1 MKIIVVRHGQT
12 NYNVVGLHNADPT
25 IDVFLTEVGIN
36 EAKQLAEQFKDEPFD
51 AIFVSELPRTRQTAE
66 YINQFHDLPIIV
78 DKRLNDIN
86 SGCDGQKAAEF
97 RAERDA
103 SLDSFTYHREGFE
116 SSEDVYNR
124 TADFLRDIK
133 KKDYKNVLVVT
144 SKHNFRHFRNII
156 DHLDPR
162 ISLSQPVP
170 SATTLIREI

>member
-1 MKIIVVRHGQT
+1 MKITVVRHGQT

-25 IDVFLTEVGIN
+25 VDVFLTKVGIS
-36 EAKQLAEQFKDEPFD
+36 EAKQLAEQFKNEPFD
-51 AIFVSELPRTRQTAE
+51 AIFVSELPRTKQTAD

-86 SGCDGQKAAEF
+86 SGCDGQKAAGF

-103 SLDSFTYHREGFE
+103 SPDSFTYRREGFE

-133 KKDYKNVLVVT
+133 KKGHKNVLVVT

-170 SATTLIREI
+170 NATALIREI

>member
-1 MKIIVVRHGQT
+1 MKITVVRHGQT

-25 IDVFLTEVGIN
+25 VDVFLTEVGIS
-36 EAKQLAEQFKDEPFD
+36 EAKQLAEQFKNEPFD
-51 AIFVSELPRTRQTAE
+51 AIFVSELPRTKQTAE
-66 YINQFHDLPIIV
+66 YINRFHNLPILV

-103 SLDSFTYHREGFE
+103 SPDSFTYRREGFE

-133 KKDYKNVLVVT
+133 KKGYENVLVVT
-144 SKHNFRHFRNII
+144 SEHNFRHFRNIM

-170 SATTLIREI
+170 NATALIREI

>member
-1 MKIIVVRHGQT
+1 MKITVVRHGQT
-12 NYNVVGLHNADPT
+12 NYNVIGLHNADPT
-25 IDVFLTEVGIN
+25 ADVFLTKVGIS
-36 EAKQLAEQFKDEPFD
+36 EAKQLAEQFKNEPFD
-51 AIFVSELPRTRQTAE
+51 AIFVSELPRTKQTAE
-66 YINQFHDLPIIV
+66 YINRFHNLPILV

-86 SGCDGQKAAEF
+86 SGCDGQKAAGF

-103 SLDSFTYHREGFE
+103 SPDSFTYRREGFE

-133 KKDYKNVLVVT
+133 KKGYENVLVVT

-162 ISLSQPVP
+162 ISLPQPVP
-170 SATTLIREI
+170 NATALIREI

>member
-1 MKIIVVRHGQT
+1 MKITVVRHGQT

-25 IDVFLTEVGIN
+25 VDVFLTEVGIS
-36 EAKQLAEQFKDEPFD
+36 EAKQLAEQFKNEPFD
-51 AIFVSELPRTRQTAE
+51 VIFVSELPRTKQTAD
-66 YINQFHDLPIIV
+66 YINQFHNLPILV

-86 SGCDGQKAAEF
+86 SGCDGQKAVEF

-103 SLDSFTYHREGFE
+103 SPDSFTYRREGFE

-133 KKDYKNVLVVT
+133 KKGYENVLVVT

-170 SATTLIREI
+170 NATALIREI